1 MTEQDPPPS
10 LDGEGSVRVV
20 GTAHVS
26 AKSVERVEEA
36 VEEEQPDTV
45 AVELDEGRYRQM
57 QGEMADDLDPSDL
70 LHGNTVF
77 QFLAYWMLSYVQA
90 RMGEEFDIQPG
101 ADMKAAIEVAE
112 RTGSDVALVDRDI
125 QMTIQ
130 RFWARMTFREK
141 MRMVGSLA
149 LGVTDP
155 ITLGMVGGAMAG
167 VFFAMIFGLFVA
179 PILGLGEALTL
190 GAGAGVF
197 QLVGSLASGT
207 VAGLVLGSLVLS
219 FGLTRRYEIALGGGL
234 LFGIIG
240 GIALGTGLIS
250 ASAVPV
256 LNVGILETIGSVS
269 IRLFSSLVV
278 GVGAG
283 LVLGLA
289 GGVVVGSGT
298 VAEDE
303 LDEEFDIED
312 LTDGDVVTAM
322 MEEFRRFS
330 PGGAEALIDERD
342 AFIAHRL
349 VALREAGHRVVAVVG
364 AGHQAGIEGYL
375 RNPSSLPPMESL
387 VGTESGSRFSF
398 FKLFGYLVTVVFL
411 AFFILLAMAG
421 VRNEFLI
428 KVFAAWFLFNGIFS
442 FSLAKL
448 AGAHW
453 VSALVGGAIAWLTSI
468 NPLLAPGWFAGYMEL
483 KYTTVNV
490 ADIATLNEIMSDEES
505 PLADIMSRMLDVP
518 LFRLIAV
525 VAMTNIGSMIATFLF
540 PFVVLPI
547 LGPEIGG
554 VEEITRLMVQGAQNS
569 ADIIWETLT

>member
-10 LDGEGSVRVV
+10 VDGEGSVRVV

-26 AKSVERVEEA
+26 EKSVERVEEA
-36 VEEEQPDTV
+36 VEAERPDTV

-57 QGEMADDLDPSDL
+57 QGEMADDLEPSDL

-130 RFWARMTFREK
+130 RFWARMTLREK

-155 ITLGMVGGAMAG
+155 LTLGLLGGAMAG

-179 PILGLGEALTL
+179 PLFGLNEALTL
-190 GAGAGVF
+190 GAGTGAF
-197 QLVGSLASGT
+197 QLIGSLAGGT
-207 VAGLVLGSLVLS
+207 IAGLVLGSLVLS
-219 FGLTRRYEIALGGGL
+219 FGLTRRYDIALGGGL
-234 LFGIIG
+234 LLGVVT
-240 GIALGTGLIS
+240 GIALGTGVVA
-250 ASAVPV
+250 ASAVPM
-256 LNVGILETIGSVS
+256 LDTGTLETIGSVS
-269 IRLFSSLVV
+269 IRLLSALAI
-278 GVGAG
+278 GVGSG

-289 GGVVVGSGT
+289 GGVILGSGAP
-298 VAEDE
+298 AEDE

-312 LTDGDVVTAM
+312 LTDGDVITAM

-349 VALREAGHRVVAVVG
+349 VALREAGHHVVAVVG

-375 RNPSSLPPMESL
+375 RNPNTLPPMDSL

-442 FSLAKL
+442 FTLAKL

-453 VSALVGGAIAWLTSI
+453 ISALVGGAIAWLTSI
-468 NPLLAPGWFAGYMEL
+468 NPLLAPGWFAGYVEL
-483 KYTTVNV
+483 KYTQVNIG
-490 ADIATLNEIMSDEES
+490 DIAKLNEIMSDEES
-505 PLADIMSRMLDVP
+505 PLSDLMSRMLDVP

-554 VEEITRLMVQGAQNS
+554 VEEITRLMVKGAQNS

>member
-155 ITLGMVGGAMAG
+155 ITLGVVGGAMAG

-179 PILGLGEALTL
+179 PLLGLSEVLTL
-190 GAGAGVF
+190 GAGAGAF
-197 QLVGSLASGT
+197 QLVGSLTSGI

-219 FGLTRRYEIALGGGL
+219 FGVTRRYDIALGGGL
-234 LFGIIG
+234 LLGVIG
-240 GIALGTGLIS
+240 GIELGTGLV
-250 ASAVPV
+250 APSAVPV
-256 LNVGILETIGSVS
+256 LGVGTLETIGSVS

-278 GVGAG
+278 GVGG
-283 LVLGLA
+283 GVILGLA

-349 VALREAGHRVVAVVG
+349 VALREAGHHVVAVVG

-375 RNPSSLPPMESL
+375 RNPSTLPPMESL
-387 VGTESGSRFSF
+387 VGTESGRRFSF

-453 VSALVGGAIAWLTSI
+453 MSALVGGAIAWLTSI

-490 ADIATLNEIMSDEES
+490 ADIGQLNEIMSDEES
-505 PLADIMSRMLDVP
+505 PLSDIMSRMLDVP

-525 VAMTNIGSMIATFLF
+525 VAMTNVGSMIATFLF

-554 VEEITRLMVQGAQNS
+554 VEEITRLMIQGAQNS
-569 ADIIWETLT
+569 ADIIWKTIA